1 MIKRCLYE
9 SLERYV
15 FDVFVRPQQEV
26 VQLVFEGVDIRRI
39 YYFSREPMWIMKLL
53 Q

>member
-1 MIKRCLYE
+1 M
-9 SLERYV
+9 SLRIARALRIV
-15 FDVFVRPQQEV
+15 FDVFVRPQQV
-26 VQLVFEGVDIRRI
+26 VQLVFEAVDIRRI